1 QYLKPPPSNV
11 KEIKMWMFTMNDVDG
26 CKHYQARAT
35 IGDKIHFKTFKPFVP
50 VRLSTAKRLWKESQL
65 FLTGN
70 EGPAPNGVY
79 YGFNAAGTEVTI
91 RFNENAQV
99 EHVQGLEHTGF
110 NELNAA
116 SRFKRHGKDG
126 IGNEF
131 VMQDETEERD
141 PDDATDHTLTEQMGQ
156 Q

>member
-1 QYLKPPPSNV
+1 APCRSFTLLMLAMQLGGNPLPTLEMTPHAEQGEIRTVDGIYCSYLRQYLKPPPSAN
-11 KEIKMWMFTMNDVDG
+11 
-26 CKHYQARAT
+26 Y
-35 IGDKIHFKTFKPFVP
+35 
-50 VRLSTAKRLWKESQL
+50 QL
-65 FLTGN
+65 FLTEN

-126 IGNEF
+126 LGNEF
-131 VMQDETEERD
+131 VVQDDTGEID